1 MLGIIVENVNNDDD
15 VIDNI
20 VFVVVDEFG
29 VVDFV

>member
-1 MLGIIVENVNNDDD
+1 MLGIIVENVNNDDN